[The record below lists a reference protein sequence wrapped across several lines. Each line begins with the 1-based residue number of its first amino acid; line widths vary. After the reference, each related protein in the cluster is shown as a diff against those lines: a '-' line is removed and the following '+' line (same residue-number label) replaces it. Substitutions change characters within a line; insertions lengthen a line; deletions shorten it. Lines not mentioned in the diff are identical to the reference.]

1 MASALD
7 SDPEQGALSM
17 VGGTGSIDPFS
28 MPFQPGEVI
37 VGKYKAIRLIGTG
50 GVGFVVSA
58 RHVGFDEV
66 VALKFLRPE
75 FASHGEAVMR
85 FTIEARASFKIKSEH
100 VARVLDVDTLA
111 DGTPFIV
118 MELLEGSDLR
128 SLLDRRRLLSVEA
141 AVDCALQV
149 CEALAAAHML
159 GIIHRDI
166 KPENLF
172 LIGGSEEVD
181 QLKVLDFGI
190 SKVALT
196 TSNGR
201 QTHPAL
207 TRIAVGTPPYMSPE
221 QVRASS
227 SLDARSDLWSLGCV
241 LYECLTGTAP
251 FDRLSLMQSCA
262 AVLEEEPSPPRDLRP
277 NIPVELD
284 DAVMRCLQKDATM
297 RFADVAELAEIIAPF
312 GSGRFAG
319 YETRCRSFLNGDG
332 PNRLSTPTPISA
344 VTANAAAVHTKP
356 TVAATPINGGIVSAS
371 MTTRRATQDWAG
383 PNQSQVGRRQ
393 QTDLHAHQPIARAP
407 RASLSP
413 YSPQVSTSP
422 RISIGVGLPS
432 PQAPVR
438 EPIRAATDDE
448 LRPASPRRWPVWIAL
463 ITAALG
469 GVAYY
474 SLRDQI
480 EPAITAAA
488 PSPPMAAA
496 APAQP
501 SAGVPAIA
509 VSAPEPAP
517 SSEPSPSKDTLANPD
532 PAAELPLAAA
542 PPEPAPSK
550 AKPHSKSNTNTNASS
565 SSHKSTTTRRSLDEP
580 DVGF

>member
-7 SDPEQGALSM
+7 SDPEHGALSM
-17 VGGTGSIDPFS
+17 MGGAGVASIDQFS

-75 FASHGEAVMR
+75 FASHAEAVMR

-128 SLLDRRRLLSVEA
+128 SLLDRRRLLSVED
-141 AVDCALQV
+141 AVDCGLQV

-172 LIGGSEEVD
+172 LVGSSDDVD

-190 SKVALT
+190 SKVALA
-196 TSNGR
+196 SNGR

-227 SLDARSDLWSLGCV
+227 GLDARSDLWSLGCV

-277 NIPVELD
+277 SIPVELE
-284 DAVMRCLQKDATM
+284 DAVMRCLQKDATQ
-297 RFADVAELAEIIAPF
+297 RFADVALLAETIAPF

-319 YETRCRSFLNGDG
+319 YESRCRSFLNGEG
-332 PNRLSTPTPISA
+332 PTRLSTPTPI
-344 VTANAAAVHTKP
+344 AAVLPIAQTAHTKA
-356 TVAATPINGGIVSAS
+356 TVAAAALSGAMASATTA
-371 MTTRRATQDWAG
+371 TTRRATQDWAAA
-383 PNQSQVGRRQ
+383 PNTGDQRQ
-393 QTDLHAHQPIARAP
+393 PTNLHAHQPIARSPRVSYTPYTAVAP
-407 RASLSP
+407 RTSVGVGRV
-413 YSPQVSTSP
+413 SPQPAAASVQSAPLTHEHEALP
-422 RISIGVGLPS
+422 R
-432 PQAPVR
+432 
-438 EPIRAATDDE
+438 
-448 LRPASPRRWPVWIAL
+448 PRRWPMWIAL
-463 ITAALG
+463 LTVAMG
-469 GVAYY
+469 GLAYY

-480 EPAITAAA
+480 EPAIRATASATPLPA
-488 PSPPMAAA
+488 PPTP
-496 APAQP
+496 QP
-501 SAGVPAIA
+501 SAGVTA
-509 VSAPEPAP
+509 VAVGVVEPAATPP
-517 SSEPSPSKDTLANPD
+517 SDPSPSKDTALSPS
-532 PAAELPLAAA
+532 PAPATDLPVATAA
-542 PPEPAPSK
+542 PEQNASK
-550 AKPHSKSNTNTNASS
+550 AKPHPKTSTSPSA
-565 SSHKSTTTRRSLDEP
+565 HKPSAARRNFDEP